1 MYDTIDSESRTWG
14 MLCHLSALIG
24 YVIPLGSVI
33 APLVIWLMKREQM
46 PFVDVNGK
54 ESLNFQITMAIAF
67 IISAILVVVLIGFL
81 LMPIVAIVN
90 LIFVIIAS
98 IKANQ
103 GEAYRYPFALRLIK

>member
-33 APLVIWLMKREQM
+33 APLVVWLMKREQM
-46 PFVDVNGK
+46 PFVDLNGK

-67 IISAILVVVLIGFL
+67 IISAILMVVLIGFI

-103 GEAYRYPFALRLIK
+103 GEAYRYPFTLRLIK

>member
-33 APLVIWLMKREQM
+33 APLVVWLMKREQM
-46 PFVDVNGK
+46 PFVDANGK

-67 IISAILVVVLIGFL
+67 IISAILMVVLIGFI

-103 GEAYRYPFALRLIK
+103 GEAYRYPFTLRLIK